1 MIALLCQYQNIY
13 IKFQIVFYI
22 EMYNDLNESSSSTDL
37 DDEILE
43 TNKFKKIK
51 QNKFLLGI
59 SI

>member
-1 MIALLCQYQNIY
+1 MSVLNTY
-13 IKFQIVFYI
+13 INFQIVFYM
-22 EMYNDLNESSSSTDL
+22 EMYNDLNESSSSTDS
-37 DDEILE
+37 DDELLE